1 MDLNKEIASLNERVA
16 ALEEKV
22 SSKLISVQ
30 EFEQVPEPA
39 ETTAEPETE
48 PAFTEEAKPYRSHRR
63 SRSSK

>member
-22 SSKLISVQ
+22 SSKLVAVQ

-39 ETTAEPETE
+39 ETEAKPETG
-48 PAFTEEAKPYRSHRR
+48 PTLHEEAKPYRPRRR
-63 SRSSK
+63 SKSSE